1 MKKYIALALSGT
13 LLLSGCGAGNEN
25 AASGGLLGAQLGSI
39 IGSAIG
45 GINGGPR
52 GSDIGT
58 LVGMAGG
65 AVVGAAVG
73 SAADKDNSQPD
84 APPGRTERHIFT
96 AAGHGIQRRIRH
108 SGL

>member
-25 AASGGLLGAQLGSI
+25 TASGGLLGAQLGSI

-58 LVGMAGG
+58 LVGMAGRRQ
-65 AVVGAAVG
+65 
-73 SAADKDNSQPD
+73 SQQTAIRRLHKPPD
-84 APPGRTERHIFT
+84 FSPPDTPPGRTGRHIFT
-96 AAGHGIQRRIRH
+96 AAGHGIQQRIR
-108 SGL
+108 